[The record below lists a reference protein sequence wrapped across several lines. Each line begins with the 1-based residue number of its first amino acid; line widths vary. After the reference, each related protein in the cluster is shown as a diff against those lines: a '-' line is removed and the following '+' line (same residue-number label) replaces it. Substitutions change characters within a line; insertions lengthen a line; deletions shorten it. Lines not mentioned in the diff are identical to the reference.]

1 MSKPKPIFERLERL
15 ERIGEQLL
23 FRELSREDKE
33 FVANALIQIGRGEV
47 PESAL
52 DIQGRVGESKGQK
65 ARLAADRKLIV
76 KATIQARRDAG
87 ETLEEIVTSLGEH
100 GAHIFGLSEE
110 TLRTYAQEKR

>member
-15 ERIGEQLL
+15 KRLGEQLL

-33 FVANALIQIGRGEV
+33 FVANALIQIGEGEV
-47 PESAL
+47 PEQAL

-65 ARLAADRKLIV
+65 ARLAADRKLLV
-76 KATIQARRDAG
+76 KATIQARRDSG
-87 ETLEEIVTSLGEH
+87 ETLEEIVISLGEH